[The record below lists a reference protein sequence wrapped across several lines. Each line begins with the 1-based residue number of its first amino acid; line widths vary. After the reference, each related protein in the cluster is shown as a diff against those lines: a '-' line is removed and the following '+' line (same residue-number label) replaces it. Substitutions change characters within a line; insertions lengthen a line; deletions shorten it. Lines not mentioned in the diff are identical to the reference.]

1 MKWLR
6 KIMATLGELKS
17 NQKKEQLSFT
27 KKELEFILQL
37 ISDSTFKGKDVQ
49 TVYETA
55 VKLQT
60 NITNC

>member
-1 MKWLR
+1 
-6 KIMATLGELKS
+6 MATLNEIKS

-55 VKLQT
+55 VKLQK
-60 NITNC
+60 NIVNS

>member
-1 MKWLR
+1 
-6 KIMATLGELKS
+6 MATLNEIKS

-49 TVYETA
+49 TVYETV
-55 VKLQT
+55 VKLQLML
-60 NITNC
+60 NKQG